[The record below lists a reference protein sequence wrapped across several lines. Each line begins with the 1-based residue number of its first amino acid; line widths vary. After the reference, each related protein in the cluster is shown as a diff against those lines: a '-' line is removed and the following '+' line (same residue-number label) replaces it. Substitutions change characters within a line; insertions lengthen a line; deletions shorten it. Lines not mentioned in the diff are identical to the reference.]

1 MAISLSLATLP
12 ATSRTSRSVS
22 SSVVATADSET
33 ISSISGVLLGVSE
46 QVNIVATAD
55 DTLSISGTYADPF
68 DDKFTFISKGSS
80 DKKETPSIISGVSNV
95 PANKDLFK
103 VEQDT
108 TEKRTKTY
116 LITQIYT
123 NTAATTDISFSITA
137 VFSGTLSLLP
147 LYGTTYCKA
156 VRLA

>member
-116 LITQIYT
+116 LITVQHDTEQTTFEITHDIENEFAGIYFFM
-123 NTAATTDISFSITA
+123 S
-137 VFSGTLSLLP
+137 
-147 LYGTTYCKA
+147 TYYD
-156 VRLA
+156 

>member
-116 LITQIYT
+116 LITVQHDTEQTTFEITHDIENEFAGIY
-123 NTAATTDISFSITA
+123 SFMS
-137 VFSGTLSLLP
+137 
-147 LYGTTYCKA
+147 TYYD
-156 VRLA
+156 

>member
-46 QVNIVATAD
+46 QVNIVSTAD
-55 DTLSISGTYADPF
+55 DTLSISGTYTDPF

-116 LITQIYT
+116 LITVQHDTEQTTFEITHDIENEFTGIYSFM
-123 NTAATTDISFSITA
+123 ATYYD
-137 VFSGTLSLLP
+137 
-147 LYGTTYCKA
+147 
-156 VRLA
+156 

>member
-33 ISSISGVLLGVSE
+33 ISSISGVLLGRSE

-80 DKKETPSIISGVSNV
+80 DKKETPSIISGISNV

-116 LITQIYT
+116 LITVQHDSEQTTFEITHDIENEFAGIY
-123 NTAATTDISFSITA
+123 SFMS
-137 VFSGTLSLLP
+137 
-147 LYGTTYCKA
+147 TYYD
-156 VRLA
+156 

>member
-22 SSVVATADSET
+22 SLVVATADSET

-116 LITQIYT
+116 LITVQHDTEQTTFEITHDIENEFAGIY
-123 NTAATTDISFSITA
+123 SFMSN
-137 VFSGTLSLLP
+137 
-147 LYGTTYCKA
+147 YYN
-156 VRLA
+156 

>member
-22 SSVVATADSET
+22 SSIVATADSEEI
-33 ISSISGVLLGVSE
+33 ISSISGVLLGRSE

-116 LITQIYT
+116 LITVQHDSEQTTFEITHDIENEFAGIY
-123 NTAATTDISFSITA
+123 SFMS
-137 VFSGTLSLLP
+137 
-147 LYGTTYCKA
+147 TYYD
-156 VRLA
+156 